1 MEPVVYDSV
10 FSVVLPNPWAVTLVA
25 PRSRVV
31 GGNDGLSGSVS
42 ANKSGLKAAPHRPR
56 VKVMERVIGAN
67 IAADSLSS
75 MEKFR
80 LFKDEGGRGDLEVN
94 ENNYYLWG
102 GE

>member
-1 MEPVVYDSV
+1 
-10 FSVVLPNPWAVTLVA
+10 VTSVA
-25 PRSRVV
+25 PSSSVV
-31 GGNDGLSGSVS
+31 GGNGDWSGSVS

-80 LFKDEGGRGDLEVN
+80 LFKDEGGQRDLVIN
-94 ENNYYLWG
+94 ENNCYLWVG
-102 GE
+102 GEQSDWAMEQ